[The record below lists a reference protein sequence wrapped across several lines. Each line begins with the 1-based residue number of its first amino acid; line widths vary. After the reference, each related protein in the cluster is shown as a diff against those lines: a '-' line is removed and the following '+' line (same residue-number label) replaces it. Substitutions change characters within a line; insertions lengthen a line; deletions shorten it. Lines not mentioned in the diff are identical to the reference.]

1 MENNIEIYEKVL
13 KIVDESINHAIA
25 NKDKV
30 KADDELSNALI
41 LLNKY
46 KDDINKAI
54 LDLRETS
61 EWDRFTI
68 SMYGE
73 TNAGKSTLIETL
85 RIFFGEEEKI
95 ATQNKFRK
103 LSETINIGPLDFEV
117 LAHEIKKNAEDINSE
132 EATLNKLIQQKAMAE
147 EVEERN
153 IEVLKGELGEKKKGL
168 SLLKKLLHIFVK
180 LDDEKQLNNKINL
193 LAQVKSDNK
202 IEIEKQHYVIQE
214 IKIQLIDNNQELNR
228 LKETISLL
236 APYEDGA
243 IIGNGRSDF
252 TMQAQTYQFEVNNQ
266 KFDIIDVPGIEGDE
280 NKVNNT
286 INHSVKKSHVVFY
299 ITRKPSPPNKGDDGQ
314 LGTLQKIKKHLGD
327 QTEVWSVYN
336 KSITNPIAL
345 QGQHLINEGELVS
358 LKDMAK
364 VLKEQ
369 LGDAYQG
376 SLCVS
381 ALPAFYAT
389 SECLIPTST
398 HKKNQMKFLK
408 SVEAKDILRKSNFS
422 SFARFISLDICRNF
436 KEKINSANRK
446 KIRTIIEIGVQ
457 LLDQMTGTFT
467 EADKNLDCQ
476 FKASTRE
483 IDNLEDSIK
492 RRMASCTRDS
502 LDKIKST
509 LRQSIYNRIESGLN
523 NDKFKSVMEDYIKSM
538 QSKLVEDIQ
547 QGIHGELENYE
558 SDLKEVVTRF
568 QKNTEEII
576 EFNINRHFGD
586 SPEKINLEFEITNGI
601 NTVGLLTSLGG
612 ASMLVWAS
620 FFASNPI
627 GLSIAVALGAVT
639 LIFSFYKSVVGFFSS
654 SFKMEQQRKST
665 NKNID
670 LVFNNIEKAINRKT
684 SEIMQEIS
692 DKTKSLKIKLG
703 TPHKAVRNM
712 IGSLKIASV
721 EIGDIGR
728 FQF

>member
-132 EATLNKLIQQKAMAE
+132 EATLNKLIQQKTMAE

-180 LDDEKQLNNKINL
+180 LDEEKQLNNKINL

-639 LIFSFYKSVVGFFSS
+639 LIFSFYKSVFGFFSS

-721 EIGDIGR
+721 EIGDIVKQLG
-728 FQF
+728 